1 MVHTNDAN
9 FEGSILS
16 SSRQYLTR
24 LIVSLSPRSSLSLS
38 LPPPN
43 FMFAIIAAIKSN
55 QIEADG

>member
-24 LIVSLSPRSSLSLS
+24 LIVSLSPRSSLSL
-38 LPPPN
+38 PPPN

>member
-24 LIVSLSPRSSLSLS
+24 LIVSLSLCSSLS
-38 LPPPN
+38 LPPPT

>member
-24 LIVSLSPRSSLSLS
+24 LIVSLSLCSSLS